1 MRTSS
6 RNALVSLL
14 STFALLISAVSTTS
28 AQAASAASKANAT
41 KRAATP
47 KLKWGPGPAN
57 LPKGA
62 KAAVVSGDP
71 SKTGPFEIQLAL
83 PNRYTVPPH
92 FHPTDETVTVKSGTF
107 LYGMG
112 DKIDPKQMKTMKV
125 GESGTMQANAHH
137 YAMARGK
144 TVVSVS
150 GMGPFVTT
158 YVNPADD
165 PTNKKK

>member
-6 RNALVSLL
+6 RHTLL
-14 STFALLISAVSTTS
+14 SLVGMLALLTFGAGTTS
-28 AQAASAASKANAT
+28 AQAASAASKTNPT

-62 KAAVVSGDP
+62 RLAVVSGDP
-71 SKTGPFEIQLAL
+71 SKTGPFEIQLAF
-83 PNRYTVPPH
+83 PSGYKVPPH

-112 DKIDPKQMKTMKV
+112 DKMDPKQMKTMKV
-125 GESGTMQANAHH
+125 GESGTMQANVHH

-150 GMGPFVTT
+150 AMGPFATT